1 LQLFFFSG
9 STPGDRHRNFEE
21 NAMTVFCPKCKTEI
35 LIEEEMISPAT
46 YRFDFP
52 VCETRWFIKMEF
64 FDAKKSLVPSTF
76 VTLKVKDA

>member
-1 LQLFFFSG
+1 
-9 STPGDRHRNFEE
+9 
-21 NAMTVFCPKCKTEI
+21 M
-35 LIEEEMISPAT
+35 IEEEMISPAT